1 MDHERN
7 GPFESDPEPA
17 RARHSVHRKPQGM
30 TLLSDLP
37 DGTAELFRPEFI
49 AVDAL

>member
-1 MDHERN
+1 
-7 GPFESDPEPA
+7 
-17 RARHSVHRKPQGM
+17 M

-49 AVDAL
+49 AVDALSRRVSHGDGRRN